1 MTADAAPLGHSDS
14 RLFPLYMRLIEDDRN
29 LVEEVRD
36 RLTGA
41 LFAEELAP
49 ALVGLTGTLDRLYGR
64 LDALEFGHGYLAD
77 GLEDGE
83 LMSFLDQRL
92 VDRIADGFTLNQIRG
107 FASVITDTQTEL
119 LAR

>member
-1 MTADAAPLGHSDS
+1 M
-14 RLFPLYMRLIEDDRN
+14 
-29 LVEEVRD
+29 
-36 RLTGA
+36 
-41 LFAEELAP
+41 
-49 ALVGLTGTLDRLYGR
+49 
-64 LDALEFGHGYLAD
+64 AD

>member
-1 MTADAAPLGHSDS
+1 MTADHATLDRSDS
-14 RLFPLYMRLIEDDRN
+14 RLIPLYTRLIDDDRH
-29 LVEEVRD
+29 LIEEIRD

-41 LFAEELAP
+41 LFAEEIAP
-49 ALVGLTGTLDRLYGR
+49 ALVGLTGTIERLQGR
-64 LDALEFGHGYLAD
+64 LDALEFGHAYLAD